1 MTTETRS
8 LYSQLPAI
16 DRLLRDSSF
25 LSLRDTYGHT
35 RVVELLRQMLDEA
48 REVIR
53 DSQTLPAWCE
63 NWAQEVDARL
73 TKEAQSALRPVI
85 NLTGTVLHTNLGR
98 ALQAEAAVEAV
109 AQAMRS
115 PVTLEYDLD
124 DAGRGHRDRALAQ
137 LLCRITGAED
147 ACIVNNNAA
156 AVLLMLAA
164 TASGK
169 EVVVS
174 RGELVEIGGAFR
186 IPDVM
191 RQAGCTLH
199 EVGTTNRTHAND
211 YRQAVNENTALLM
224 KVHTS
229 NYSIQGFTKAIDE
242 AELVALGK
250 ELDVPVVTDLG
261 SGSLVDLSQY
271 GLPKEPMPQELIA
284 AGVSLVSFSGDKL
297 LGGPQAGI
305 IVGKKEMIARLQSHP
320 LKRALRADKMTLA
333 ALEATLRLYLH
344 PEALSEKLPTLRLL
358 TRSAEVIQIQAQ
370 RLQAPLAAHYGAE
383 FAVQVMPC
391 LSQIG
396 SGSLPVD
403 RLPSA
408 ALTFTPHDG
417 RGSHLESLAARWR
430 ELPVPVIGRIY
441 DGRLLQDGDQ
451 VKIGRSSRRFSASRG
466 VKQLPIGNI
475 IRALPGPEY
484 HEFDSVSQES
494 FWRSPWKLSPQSNRM
509 GYRLQGQPLRRTT
522 DREMLSHGLLP
533 GVVQVPHNGQPIV
546 LMNDAQTTGGYPR
559 IACIIEAD
567 MYQLAQIPLGQP
579 IHFTPCSLEEAL
591 KARQDQQRYLEQL
604 AWRLDGKD

>member
-53 DSQTLPAWCE
+53 GSQTLPAWCE

-430 ELPVPVIGRIY
+430 ELPVPEADEVLPAPLPPYRVLTGLVDRFGRTQTFHREAAGEFSGEITGVT
-441 DGRLLQDGDQ
+441 DGAWRHFRLVLTTQAQRAEEARQQAISG
-451 VKIGRSSRRFSASRG
+451 GTEPSAF
-466 VKQLPIGNI
+466 PDT
-475 IRALPGPEY
+475 LPGYTEYGRDNGIRLSAVWLTHDPEY
-484 HEFDSVSQES
+484 PENLPAAPLVRYGWTPRGELAVVYDRSGKQVFDQ
-494 FWRSPWKLSPQSNRM
+494 F
-509 GYRLQGQPLRRTT
+509 
-522 DREMLSHGLLP
+522 D
-533 GVVQVPHNGQPIV
+533 
-546 LMNDAQTTGGYPR
+546 
-559 IACIIEAD
+559 
-567 MYQLAQIPLGQP
+567 
-579 IHFTPCSLEEAL
+579 
-591 KARQDQQRYLEQL
+591 
-604 AWRLDGKD
+604 

>member
-1 MTTETRS
+1 MP
-8 LYSQLPAI
+8 Y
-16 DRLLRDSSF
+16 
-25 LSLRDTYGHT
+25 Y
-35 RVVELLRQMLDEA
+35 
-48 REVIR
+48 
-53 DSQTLPAWCE
+53 
-63 NWAQEVDARL
+63 
-73 TKEAQSALRPVI
+73 
-85 NLTGTVLHTNLGR
+85 
-98 ALQAEAAVEAV
+98 
-109 AQAMRS
+109 
-115 PVTLEYDLD
+115 
-124 DAGRGHRDRALAQ
+124 
-137 LLCRITGAED
+137 GAED

-344 PEALSEKLPTLRLL
+344 PEALVKNYRPCACLPAAQRSFKSRHNVYRPPCRTLR
-358 TRSAEVIQIQAQ
+358 
-370 RLQAPLAAHYGAE
+370 
-383 FAVQVMPC
+383 
-391 LSQIG
+391 
-396 SGSLPVD
+396 
-403 RLPSA
+403 
-408 ALTFTPHDG
+408 
-417 RGSHLESLAARWR
+417 
-430 ELPVPVIGRIY
+430 
-441 DGRLLQDGDQ
+441 
-451 VKIGRSSRRFSASRG
+451 RG
-466 VKQLPIGNI
+466 VCGTGY
-475 IRALPGPEY
+475 AM
-484 HEFDSVSQES
+484 S
-494 FWRSPWKLSPQSNRM
+494 F
-509 GYRLQGQPLRRTT
+509 
-522 DREMLSHGLLP
+522 
-533 GVVQVPHNGQPIV
+533 
-546 LMNDAQTTGGYPR
+546 
-559 IACIIEAD
+559 AD
-567 MYQLAQIPLGQP
+567 WQWFAAG
-579 IHFTPCSLEEAL
+579 
-591 KARQDQQRYLEQL
+591 
-604 AWRLDGKD
+604 